1 MSRPP
6 GGEDSTTRFLMPY
19 GSGWPVPAKF
29 LQRVDKLLAAR
40 NSLLC
45 VGIDPD
51 PEQMPRSLRRI
62 PPATQLT
69 RFVSGILSATRPF
82 CSAYKVQLGSYLGY
96 GLPRPQDARRASQA
110 DRLDAL
116 FGSSTSK
123 PTISRTSCACSAT
136 ASSVGWAMM
145 RSRSPHGWGWE
156 TLAPFFEDASKGIFV
171 VAHTSNPGAPDFQE
185 IPTPRGPL
193 WLAIVAEVRR
203 LAHAHG
209 NLGVVVGAP
218 YSDAIRAARGALGNS
233 IPILVP
239 GVGSRGGALATAVR
253 DGVDG
258 HGRQAS
264 ISASRSIIYAST
276 GPDWKRAAGVEARRM
291 MIQINQLR

>member
-1 MSRPP
+1 M
-6 GGEDSTTRFLMPY
+6 
-19 GSGWPVPAKF
+19 PAKF

-96 GLPRPQDARRASQA
+96 GLPGLKMLAELPKRIGSTHLRILDLKANDIPNIMRLFRDGVFGRLGYDAVTVTPW
-110 DRLDAL
+110 L
-116 FGSSTSK
+116 
-123 PTISRTSCACSAT
+123 
-136 ASSVGWAMM
+136 
-145 RSRSPHGWGWE
+145 GWE

-239 GVGSRGGALATAVR
+239 GVGAQGGALATAVR

-258 HGRQAS
+258 HGRALL

-291 MIQINQLR
+291 MIQINQLRSGLGTP